1 MAQRQNRVPY
11 YLQVKHSII
20 ENIKSQSWKPG
31 EKIPSENQLMQQHQ
45 VSRSTIRQ
53 AISQLAQEGI
63 LETKRGKSTTVKKKP
78 TDHVKNPGVI
88 QREKGTDFSVD
99 LIRTVYGKKMDYA
112 KKMLGLTEE
121 QSVYMY
127 ERLRLADGIPIAFQQ
142 LFVPEHIVDKLT
154 DEDLLVFDFHS
165 HLEEIGVIGSYSKDY
180 VSASL
185 ANTYEADFLGVVAG
199 DPLVD
204 LTRITLGIDQ
214 SPLEYCR
221 TKYLPS
227 YFEFTV
233 ETRG

>member
-1 MAQRQNRVPY
+1 MTQRQNRVPY

-88 QREKGTDFSVD
+88 QREKGFEFSVH
-99 LIRTVYGKKMDYA
+99 LIRTVHGKKMDYA

-142 LFVPEHIVDKLT
+142 LFVPEHIVDTLT

-165 HLEEIGVIGSYSKDY
+165 HLEEIGMIASYSKDY

-185 ANTYEADFLGVVAG
+185 ANTYEADFLGIVTG

-227 YFEFTV
+227 YFDFTV

>member
-1 MAQRQNRVPY
+1 MAGRQNRVPY

-20 ENIKSQSWKPG
+20 ENIKNQSWKPG

-78 TDHVKNPGVI
+78 SDHVKNPGVI
-88 QREKGTDFSVD
+88 QTEKGSEFSVH
-99 LIRTVYGKKMDYA
+99 LIRTVHGKKMDFA

-142 LFVPEHIVDKLT
+142 LFVPEHIVEALT

-165 HLEEIGVIGSYSKDY
+165 HLEEIGVIASYSKDY

-227 YFEFTV
+227 YFDFTV